1 MNFFQQSFFLSVLA
15 IFLTELNAICLYIL
29 TGCIEEKINMERKKN
44 FNKELQKIKDDYG
57 GGGGGDSV
65 NDYLIINEGFTIYI
79 YTI

>member
-1 MNFFQQSFFLSVLA
+1 
-15 IFLTELNAICLYIL
+15 
-29 TGCIEEKINMERKKN
+29 MERKN

-57 GGGGGDSV
+57 GGGGDSL